1 MSARRSNDDAD
12 SAAAVLEHLAKQAVD
27 TAKKARKHRASLS
40 GDNFYG
46 NKLAN
51 LRLGAAR
58 AFEEFAAQ
66 STGDAVAVA
75 ELIGAIFDPS
85 TAQRERLNAYRELS
99 FSLQTTWRKASANPL
114 PQGTES
120 FFPPSI
126 LAQANRGY
134 ISSIGR
140 QMNACYTAGCRDA
153 CSVLMRRLLEIGI
166 IEAFEHNGVA
176 NKIKDAQD
184 NYFHLSQLVDL
195 ALVEPAFTLSRSA
208 KKALP
213 KLRDAGHLSAHGRR
227 FLAAPE
233 DLEKMRSECRI
244 VLEEFFHLSGLLN

>member
-66 STGDAVAVA
+66 STGNAAAVA

-120 FFPPSI
+120 FFPALDFGASQSRLHFLYRSPDER
-126 LAQANRGY
+126 LLY
-134 ISSIGR
+134 GR
-140 QMNACYTAGCRDA
+140 MP
-153 CSVLMRRLLEIGI
+153 RRLLG
-166 IEAFEHNGVA
+166 A
-176 NKIKDAQD
+176 DAETFR
-184 NYFHLSQLVDL
+184 NRH
-195 ALVEPAFTLSRSA
+195 
-208 KKALP
+208 
-213 KLRDAGHLSAHGRR
+213 H
-227 FLAAPE
+227 
-233 DLEKMRSECRI
+233 
-244 VLEEFFHLSGLLN
+244 